1 MNRQG
6 PTVSGVSGVSAPHTL
21 TMIADK
27 VRRLS
32 PSHRDP
38 ERFHIDKS
46 EIEADLRR
54 LAKERPH
61 CP

>member
-1 MNRQG
+1 MRACY
-6 PTVSGVSGVSAPHTL
+6 PVTDVTAPHALTTL
-21 TMIADK
+21 ADK

-46 EIEADLRR
+46 EIEAELRR
-54 LAKERPH
+54 LAKGGRH
-61 CP
+61 G

>member
-1 MNRQG
+1 ML
-6 PTVSGVSGVSAPHTL
+6 PPPHAL
-21 TMIADK
+21 IKLADR

-46 EIEADLRR
+46 EIEAELRR
-54 LAKERPH
+54 LARSNRNV
-61 CP
+61 

>member
-1 MNRQG
+1 MNLSR
-6 PTVSGVSGVSAPHTL
+6 PTVSGVSVVSTPDTL
-21 TMIADK
+21 AMIADK
-27 VRRLS
+27 VRRLA

-54 LAKERPH
+54 LATGGRH
-61 CP
+61 G